1 MQFDADHPK
10 TIEGS
15 QVPVLFGP
23 GALLRLGDM
32 VRSLGG
38 SRVLLVTDK
47 GLRDAGHVERAVRS
61 LYQANLAMRLFDDTI
76 ENPTTKTV
84 DKALLAARPFNPD
97 IIVGL
102 GGGSSMDTA
111 KGVNFLHSN
120 GGRMQDYVGTGKA
133 TKPMLPLIAIPTTAG
148 TGSEAQSYALIS
160 DADTH
165 TKMACGDKKALPRLA
180 ILDPEL
186 LATCPAKV
194 AAATGIDAVTHAV
207 ETAGCNKR
215 TEASR
220 ALSKQAWNLLES
232 SFEKA
237 VPRAPAAHPARN
249 GEMLEARARMQM
261 GAHLAGCAIENAM
274 LGAAH
279 ATANP
284 LTAQFDVT
292 HGVAVGLMLPHVVR
306 FNSSNG
312 VNPYSDL
319 VPNAQELAERVEQM
333 LRSAGMPTRL
343 AELDV
348 PQERL
353 SGLAALAAKQWTATF
368 NPRPVGEAE
377 LLELYKRAY

>member
-1 MQFDADHPK
+1 M
-10 TIEGS
+10 
-15 QVPVLFGP
+15 PVLFGP
-23 GALLRLGDM
+23 GAVLRLGEM
-32 VRSLGG
+32 IKSLGG

-47 GLRDAGHVERAVRS
+47 GLREAGHVERAVRS

-76 ENPTTKTV
+76 ENPTTRTV
-84 DKALLAARPFNPD
+84 DKALLSARPFNPD

-111 KGVNFLHSN
+111 KGVNFLHTN

-133 TKPMLPLIAIPTTAG
+133 TRPMLPLIAIPTTAG

-207 ETAGCNKR
+207 ETAGCKKR
-215 TEASR
+215 TDVSR
-220 ALSKQAWNLLES
+220 ALSKQGWELLES
-232 SFEKA
+232 SFEAA
-237 VPRAPAAHPARN
+237 VTSEQDPGGN
-249 GEMLEARARMQM
+249 GKMLEARARMQM
-261 GAHLAGCAIENAM
+261 GAHLAGCAIENSM

-284 LTAQFDVT
+284 LTAVFEVT

-306 FNSSNG
+306 FNSSDG
-312 VNPYSDL
+312 SNPYSDL
-319 VPNAQELAERVEQM
+319 MPDAQVLAQRVERM
-333 LRSAGMPTRL
+333 LQAARMPTRL
-343 AELDV
+343 RELDV
-348 PQERL
+348 PRERL
-353 SGLAALAAKQWTATF
+353 GELAALAAKQWTATF

-377 LLELYKRAY
+377 LLDIYQRAY

>member
-1 MQFDADHPK
+1 MQFDVEHPRV
-10 TIEGS
+10 IEGS

-23 GALLRLGDM
+23 GALLRLGER
-32 VRSLGG
+32 VRSLGA

-61 LYQANLAMRLFDDTI
+61 LYAANLAMRLFDDTI

-84 DKALLAARPFNPD
+84 DKALLAARPFAPD

-111 KGVNFLHSN
+111 KGVNFLLTN

-133 TKPMLPLIAIPTTAG
+133 SKPMLPLIAIPTTAG

-160 DADTH
+160 DAETH
-165 TKMACGDKKALPRLA
+165 TKMACGDKKVLAKLA

-194 AAATGIDAVTHAV
+194 AAATGIDAITHAV
-207 ETAGCNKR
+207 ETAGCNRR
-215 TEASR
+215 TEVSR
-220 ALSKQAWNLLES
+220 GLSKQAWELLES

-237 VPRAPAAHPARN
+237 IAAGN
-249 GEMLEARARMQM
+249 GNGSALEVRARMQM

-284 LTAQFDVT
+284 LTAMFDIT

-312 VNPYSDL
+312 TNPYSDL
-319 VPNAQELAERVEQM
+319 SADAQALAARVEGM
-333 LRSAGMPTRL
+333 LAAVGMPTRL
-343 AELDV
+343 KELDV
-348 PQERL
+348 PRERL
-353 SGLAALAAKQWTATF
+353 AELAGLAARQWTATF

-377 LLELYKRAY
+377 LLEVYRRAY